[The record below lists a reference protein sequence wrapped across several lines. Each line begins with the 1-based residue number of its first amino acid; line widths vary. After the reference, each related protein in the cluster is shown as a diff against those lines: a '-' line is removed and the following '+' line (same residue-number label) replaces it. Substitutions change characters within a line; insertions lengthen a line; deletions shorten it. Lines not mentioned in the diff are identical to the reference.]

1 MKIIGISQN
10 LPHFGISKYQKCEKN
25 NISSICFSIEPLI
38 WQILFKD
45 VKQIWFIHMQIE
57 KLKILYTIA
66 LYLLLYSVKSRLP
79 VCRQKYREVK
89 IHVDATIFVL

>member
-45 VKQIWFIHMQIE
+45 VKQIWFIC
-57 KLKILYTIA
+57 KLK
-66 LYLLLYSVKSRLP
+66 S
-79 VCRQKYREVK
+79 
-89 IHVDATIFVL
+89 